1 MLVSIKLES
10 SYVQAE
16 STGSGGRSSD
26 PDYRAGKHAQEAA
39 ADIVRELTSARSD
52 SPPPLRMPI
61 PVRAAPLRAD
71 FLEPFVPLMLLD
83 GADRAEDGEH
93 GTAETQNS
101 CRADIADSDYV
112 GSGLE

>member
-1 MLVSIKLES
+1 MFRLSLLEA
-10 SYVQAE
+10 VEEAAIPIIEQA
-16 STGSGGRSSD
+16 STR
-26 PDYRAGKHAQEAA
+26 KTQEAA

-61 PVRAAPLRAD
+61 PVRATPLRAD
-71 FLEPFVPLMLLD
+71 FLEPFVPLTLLD

-101 CRADIADSDYV
+101 CREDIADSDYV